1 MRNSNGVNVMIPTY
15 DDHIILEV
23 KNGVVSPICYD
34 NDDNPNPLKIL
45 NLLTETSI
53 YRDIFEKDLIVYNEG
68 IRYTITCYELV
79 YLDDLYTLYNELVN
93 NNFTVGLYTR
103 KDLYKLK
110 IPDFYREILVKI
122 GFLESSDVETQNGG
136 LIVDYK
142 YHINGATFTLYGEHF
157 QEFEEAIINTIEE
170 ISRKFKRV
178 VYFSGDQNILSKKID
193 DMYKPTA
200 H

>member
-1 MRNSNGVNVMIPTY
+1 MGNSSSVNVMIPTY

-23 KNGVVSPICYD
+23 KNGVVSPICYS
-34 NDDNPNPLKIL
+34 NNDNPNPLKIL

-53 YRDIFEKDLIVYNEG
+53 YRDIFEKGLVVYNEG
-68 IRYTITCYELV
+68 IRYIITRYELV

-103 KDLYKLK
+103 RDLYKLK
-110 IPDFYREILVKI
+110 IPDFYREILMKI
-122 GFLESSDVETQNGG
+122 GFLESSDVESQNDG

-142 YHINGATFTLYGEHF
+142 YHIKGATFTVYGEHF
-157 QEFEEAIINTIEE
+157 QELEEAIINTIEE

-178 VYFSGDQNILSKKID
+178 VYISGDQNILSKKID
-193 DMYKPTA
+193 DMYKSTTY
-200 H
+200 